1 MTKTTRVMLAVLA
14 VCGTSAA
21 LAQSSVTLYGRV
33 NTSIEHQKLGNASA
47 TGLVSNSSFIGFRGT
62 EDLGN
67 GLKAGFILE
76 SQFNSD
82 NGTGT
87 ADNGGVNFT
96 RQSELNLSG
105 DFGLLRLGTFDPYS
119 YSVTADAISMHNHDT
134 GPTADMLYDGVL
146 WGGNKIAYRTPT
158 IAGFDAEIQYQFGE
172 KEKIADFKEEIGG
185 NTYSGSVEHKNGWDL
200 GVNYANGPLGLGF
213 GYSQLKYD
221 ASLSDGTN
229 SVATSL
235 KQSQLAIRAS
245 YEIGDLTLGAY
256 YQKQDL
262 KASEI
267 GKVKR
272 NVYRL
277 AAKYVIGASELH
289 ANIGRADK
297 FKFDGEKFGRAPT
310 QWTLAYNYNLSKRT
324 KVYALYSNINNAVY
338 SNVIGN
344 TFSSLSTT
352 DDAAKFRT
360 FGVGI
365 RHFF

>member
-1 MTKTTRVMLAVLA
+1 MTKTTRLMLAVLA

-21 LAQSSVTLYGRV
+21 LAQSSVTLYGRI
-33 NTSIEHQKLGNASA
+33 NTSVEHQKLGNASA
-47 TGLVSNSSFIGFRGT
+47 TGLVSNSSYIGFRGT

-76 SQFNSD
+76 GGFQSDDGSGFN
-82 NGTGT
+82 GFG
-87 ADNGGVNFT
+87 

-105 DFGLLRLGTFDPYS
+105 DFGLLRLGNFDPYS

-158 IAGFDAEIQYQFGE
+158 IAGFDAEVQYQFGE
-172 KEKIADFKEEIGG
+172 KATLDDKGPNG
-185 NTYSGSVEHKNGWDL
+185 NITTPGAWENKGGWDL

-213 GYSQLKYD
+213 GYSEYKKNATADGL
-221 ASLSDGTN
+221 AAGLSNEKD
-229 SVATSL
+229 
-235 KQSQLAIRAS
+235 SQFALRAS
-245 YEIGDLTLGAY
+245 YELGDLTLGAY
-256 YQKQDL
+256 YQQQKF
-262 KASEI
+262 KEAGSSE
-267 GKVKR
+267 KR

-289 ANIGRADK
+289 ANVGRADK
-297 FKFDGEKFGRAPT
+297 WKVNGAKEGKAAT

-324 KVYALYSNINNAVY
+324 KVYALYSNINNAAY
-338 SNVIGN
+338 SNLLSSGSA
-344 TFSSLSTT
+344 FSSLSTS
-352 DDAAKFRT
+352 DDSAKFRT

-365 RHFF
+365 RHLF

>member
-1 MTKTTRVMLAVLA
+1 MLAVLA

-82 NGTGT
+82 DGTGT
-87 ADNGGVNFT
+87 ADSGGVNFT

-105 DFGLLRLGTFDPYS
+105 NFGMLRLGRFDPYS

-134 GPTADMLYDGVL
+134 GPTADMLYSGVL

-158 IAGFDAEIQYQFGE
+158 IAGFDAEVQYQFGE
-172 KEKIADFKEEIGG
+172 KEKVADFKENIGG
-185 NTYSGSVEHKNGWDL
+185 NTYSGSAEHKNGWDL

-213 GYSQLKYD
+213 GYSQLKHD
-221 ASLSDGTN
+221 V
-229 SVATSL
+229 SVAVGPYVGTTNL

>member
-82 NGTGT
+82 DGTGT
-87 ADNGGVNFT
+87 ADSGGVNFT

-105 DFGLLRLGTFDPYS
+105 NFGMLRLGRFDPYS

-134 GPTADMLYDGVL
+134 GPTADMLYSGVL

-158 IAGFDAEIQYQFGE
+158 IAGFDAEVQYQFGE
-172 KEKIADFKEEIGG
+172 KEKVADFKENIGG
-185 NTYSGSVEHKNGWDL
+185 NTYSGSAEHKNGWDL

-213 GYSQLKYD
+213 GYSQLKHD
-221 ASLSDGTN
+221 V
-229 SVATSL
+229 SVAVGPYVGTTNL

>member
-21 LAQSSVTLYGRV
+21 LAQSSVTLYGRI
-33 NTSIEHQKLGNASA
+33 NTSVEHQKLGNASA
-47 TGLVSNSSFIGFRGT
+47 TGLVSSGSYLGFKGT

-67 GLKAGFILE
+67 GLKAGFVLE
-76 SQFNSD
+76 GTVEAD
-82 NGTGT
+82 TGGTGYSF
-87 ADNGGVNFT
+87 D

-105 DFGLLRLGTFDPYS
+105 NCGMRRLGSFDPYS
-119 YSVTADAISMHNHDT
+119 STVTADAISMHNQDA
-134 GPTADMLYDGVL
+134 GPTGDKLYDGVL

-158 IAGFDAEIQYQFGE
+158 IAGFDAEVQYQFGE
-172 KEKIADFKEEIGG
+172 KAGAP
-185 NTYSGSVEHKNGWDL
+185 YSEDKGGWDL

-213 GYSQLKYD
+213 GYSEYKKNATAAGL
-221 ASLSDGTN
+221 AAGLSNEKD
-229 SVATSL
+229 
-235 KQSQLAIRAS
+235 SQFALRAS
-245 YEIGDLTLGAY
+245 YELGDLTLGAY
-256 YQKQDL
+256 YQQQKF
-262 KASEI
+262 KEAGSSE
-267 GKVKR
+267 KR

-297 FKFDGEKFGRAPT
+297 WKVNGAKEGKAPT

-324 KVYALYSNINNAVY
+324 KVYALYSSINNAQE
-338 SNVIGN
+338 SEIGSGSFN
-344 TFSSLSTT
+344 LSTQE
-352 DDAAKFRT
+352 DSYKFRT

>member
-76 SQFNSD
+76 GGFQSDDGSGFN
-82 NGTGT
+82 GFG
-87 ADNGGVNFT
+87 

-105 DFGLLRLGTFDPYS
+105 DFGLLRLGNFDPYS
-119 YSVTADAISMHNHDT
+119 YSVTADFISMHNHDT
-134 GPTADMLYDGVL
+134 GPTADMLYDSVL
-146 WGGNKIAYRTPT
+146 SGGNKIAYRTPT
-158 IAGFDAEIQYQFGE
+158 IAGFDAEVQYQFGE
-172 KEKIADFKEEIGG
+172 KA
-185 NTYSGSVEHKNGWDL
+185 VEDYQNEFEGTAYTGQSKQKNGWDL

-221 ASLSDGTN
+221 ASVSDGTN

-324 KVYALYSNINNAVY
+324 KVYALYSNINNAAY
-338 SNVIGN
+338 SNLLSSGSA
-344 TFSSLSTT
+344 FSSLSTS
-352 DDAAKFRT
+352 DDSAKFRT

-365 RHFF
+365 RHLF